1 MKLANV
7 SIALLFLS
15 VIAPLKAAETLY
27 SPARPADVLSKML
40 QWVATQSGGDQELQ
54 KQVGEI
60 WASVKPEASPDEVL
74 GKLVEVF
81 AVVDPATRKLMVEC
95 KFIDASFLAPD
106 ADMLDDEKADPFL
119 RDNLALFYGRYL
131 AQRNMFDEA
140 LEVLEP
146 LDPAKVVDPAT
157 CLFFKAVCQHQLIDK
172 AAALAT
178 IDSLLKN
185 TEAVPA
191 RYSTVADLMK
201 YELQGIKPKSLD
213 EISKRMSDVERRLD
227 LGRAGQRVQQEE
239 KRIVALLDEMIEKI
253 EQSQGGG
260 GGSGSGP
267 QNQSSSPAADSSVKG
282 SAAPGQVDK
291 KDLGPKP
298 TEIGL
303 QEQEE
308 ARARQSITRDFPS
321 RYKIAGQQYFKK
333 LAKRKKNSSR

>member
-7 SIALLFLS
+7 SIAILCLS
-15 VIAPLKAAETLY
+15 VIAPLNAADTLY
-27 SPARPADVLSKML
+27 SPPRPADVLSKML
-40 QWVATQSGGDQELQ
+40 QWVAAQKGADKALQE
-54 KQVGEI
+54 KVGEI
-60 WASVKPEASPDEVL
+60 WGSVTAETPPDEVL
-74 GKLVEVF
+74 ATLVEVF
-81 AVVDPATRKLMVEC
+81 GVVDPAARKLTTDC
-95 KFIDASFLAPD
+95 KFIDAGYLAPK
-106 ADMLDDEKADPFL
+106 AELLDSDQADPFF
-119 RDNLALFYGRYL
+119 RHNMALYYGRYL

-140 LEVLEP
+140 LEVLAP

-157 CLFFKAVCQHQLIDK
+157 CLFFKAVCQHQLLDK
-172 AAALAT
+172 PAALAT

-191 RYSTVADLMK
+191 RYATVADLMK
-201 YELQGIKPKSLD
+201 YELQGIQPKSLD

-227 LGRAGQRVQQEE
+227 LGRAGQRVQKEE

-260 GGSGSGP
+260 GGGTGGS
-267 QNQSSSPAADSSVKG
+267 QNQSSSPAGDSSVKG
-282 SAAPGQVDK
+282 SAAPGQVDD

-321 RYKIAGQQYFKK
+321 RYKIAGQEYFKK